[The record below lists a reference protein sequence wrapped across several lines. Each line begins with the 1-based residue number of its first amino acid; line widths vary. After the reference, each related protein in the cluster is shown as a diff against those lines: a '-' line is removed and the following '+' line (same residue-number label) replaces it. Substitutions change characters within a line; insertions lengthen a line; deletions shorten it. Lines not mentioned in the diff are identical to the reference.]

1 MIRVRRLGAALG
13 LALAAAGC
21 ASLPP
26 PPPEEPWELRSRSL
40 AATLQWQ
47 ARGRL
52 SVRAPGDSVQGSFE
66 WRQRPDW
73 VEVRFRG
80 PIGVGGLFVYG
91 PPDLLTA
98 MGRDGESVVLEDP
111 ERDLEA
117 MFGFGLPVQSL
128 RWWLLGLPDG
138 RYAHRYEFDE
148 RGLPAV
154 LVQRGWELRYTGW
167 RELGGEWLPRRID
180 LAEPQLDIRI
190 VLDQW
195 SAGLDPP

>member
-1 MIRVRRLGAALG
+1 VTVVRGVAASLC
-13 LALAAAGC
+13 LLLAGC
-21 ASLPP
+21 ASVPP
-26 PPPEEPWELRSRSL
+26 AAILDTSWEARSRSL
-40 AATLQWQ
+40 AAAPDWQ

-52 SVRAPGDSVQGSFE
+52 SLRTPQDSVQGSFE

-91 PPDLLTA
+91 PPGSLTA
-98 MGRDGESVVLEDP
+98 MGRDGQSVVLENP

-128 RWWLLGLPDG
+128 RWWLLGLADG
-138 RYAHRYEFDE
+138 AYPRRYEFDE
-148 RGLPAV
+148 RGLPV
-154 LVQRGWELRYTGW
+154 LLAQRGWEMRYSGW
-167 RELGGEWLPRRID
+167 RELDGELLPRRVD
-180 LAEPQLDIRI
+180 LVESGLAIRI
-190 VLDQW
+190 VLDDW